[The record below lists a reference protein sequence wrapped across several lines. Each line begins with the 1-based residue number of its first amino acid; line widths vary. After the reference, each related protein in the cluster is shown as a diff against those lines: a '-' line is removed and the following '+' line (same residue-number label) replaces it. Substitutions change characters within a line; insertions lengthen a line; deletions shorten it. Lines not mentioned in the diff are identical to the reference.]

1 MDTWDDHWNETLDNV
16 NLWKKVLEFKDE
28 NSTLTEEDLRREYL
42 AATFQA
48 DEVEQKKRHFQFD
61 NSCKYNTDKHFCV

>member
-16 NLWKKVLEFKDE
+16 YLWKKVLEFKDE

-48 DEVEQKKRHFQFD
+48 DEVMSQKKAFSSWQ
-61 NSCKYNTDKHFCV
+61 

>member
-1 MDTWDDHWNETLDNV
+1 MDTWDDHENETLDNV

-42 AATFQA
+42 AATFHA
-48 DEVEQKKRHFQFD
+48 DEVMSQKKAFSSWQ
-61 NSCKYNTDKHFCV
+61 